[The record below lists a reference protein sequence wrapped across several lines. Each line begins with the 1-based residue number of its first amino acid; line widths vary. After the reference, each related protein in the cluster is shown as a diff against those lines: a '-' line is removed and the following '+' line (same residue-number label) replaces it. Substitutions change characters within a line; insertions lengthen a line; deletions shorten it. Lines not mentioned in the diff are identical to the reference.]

1 MSFLA
6 PAFLWTLLALIP
18 LAAAYFLKV
27 RPRRRP
33 ATAFFLWER
42 VFEQKRATSLLQR
55 LRDAI
60 SLLLMLLAFAAVA
73 FALARP
79 ELVDDERKDLLLLV
93 DQSASMSAKDGGTT
107 RLDEA
112 KRVAR
117 EIVAA
122 MDGNQRAAV
131 ATVGRELRFLTH
143 LGGSPRELAEAIDR
157 VEPTDFPF
165 DPATLRGV
173 GGDALG
179 SDRHRI
185 LLLSDGSFDG
195 SEALPPGI
203 ELIKVG
209 KPLENLGI
217 VAADLRRLPG
227 GSLGFFF
234 KVASSF
240 REPVEAD
247 LVLKHAGSGDRIF
260 KLIPVRAEPGENKA
274 EQFTVEVGPSGGAPL
289 DGAWIAELEIED
301 ALDADNRAYLSV
313 PGANP
318 VRVKVA
324 DRDRFF
330 FEVSVLAFEEGGGAL
345 KLSEDSPEVEIVR
358 GGADVREGAFLLF
371 APEGESPWWESVGE
385 EVEVIAPRVLLT
397 EHPALRHLDVPN
409 LAFAG
414 ARAVKAPEGALV
426 LVESENGMPLIYRV
440 TSDGATALVVN
451 LDPLASEFVL
461 SPWFPVLVH
470 GAATHLAGREEEL
483 VPLHRP
489 GDTVAVPGQREG
501 AVTRVSAP
509 GAESSLE
516 WSASTYGPLESLGFY
531 RFENAAGIWTV
542 GSTLATRAESLL
554 DNTAAVG
561 SGRPL
566 ARGYAPATWLLVA
579 AILVLVGESILY
591 HRRKAG

>member
-6 PAFLWTLLALIP
+6 PAFLWTLLALLP

-79 ELVDDERKDLLLLV
+79 ELVDDERKDLLILI
-93 DQSASMSAKDGGTT
+93 DQSASMSAKDGGRS

-131 ATVGRELRFLTH
+131 AAAGRELRFLTH
-143 LGGSPRELAEAIDR
+143 LGGGPRELAEAIDR
-157 VEPTDFPF
+157 VEATVFPF
-165 DPATLRGV
+165 DPASLRGL
-173 GGDALG
+173 DAEAQG
-179 SDRHRI
+179 SDRHRV
-185 LLLSDGSFDG
+185 LLLSDGCFEG
-195 SEALPPGI
+195 SDALPGGI
-203 ELIKVG
+203 ELVKVG
-209 KPLENLGI
+209 APLPNLGI

-234 KVASSF
+234 KLASSYPD
-240 REPVEAD
+240 PVEAD
-247 LVLKHAGSGDRIF
+247 LVLTHAASGDRIF
-260 KLIPVRAEPGENKA
+260 KLIPVRVEPGENRP
-274 EQFTVEVGPSGGAPL
+274 EQFTVEEAPA
-289 DGAWIAELEIED
+289 DGAWIAELRIDD
-301 ALDADNRAYLSV
+301 ALAEDNRAFLSV

-318 VRVKVA
+318 VRVKVGA
-324 DRDRFF
+324 QDRFF
-330 FEVSVLAFEEGGGAL
+330 FEVSVCAFEDSGGTL
-345 KLSEDSPEVEIVR
+345 KLAEEDAEVRIAR
-358 GGADVREGAFLLF
+358 GSADGEDGAFLLF
-371 APEGESPWWESVGE
+371 APEGASPWWEQVGE
-385 EVEVIAPRVLLT
+385 EVEVVAPRVLLPG
-397 EHPALRHLDVPN
+397 HPAIRHLDLAN
-409 LAFAG
+409 LSFAG
-414 ARAVKAPEGALV
+414 ARSLKAPPGALV
-426 LVESENGMPLIYRV
+426 LAESEHGVPLVYRMV
-440 TSDGATALVVN
+440 SGGATALVVN

-470 GAATHLAGREEEL
+470 GAATHLAGREEE
-483 VPLHRP
+483 VMPLYRP
-489 GDTVAVPGQREG
+489 GDRLAVPGRREG
-501 AVTRVSAP
+501 EMTRVLTP
-509 GAESSLE
+509 GAESAID
-516 WSASTYGPLESLGFY
+516 WPDAQYGPLERLGFY
-531 RFENAAGIWTV
+531 EFENASGRWTV

-554 DNTAAVG
+554 DNAAVAG
-561 SGRPL
+561 SVRSL
-566 ARGYAPATWLLVA
+566 ARGYAPATWLLAA
-579 AILVLVGESILY
+579 AIVLLVGESMLY